1 MIDLNMQILGDP
13 YFIAQ
18 SGAGNYTAQPTQFH
32 NLNDDGSVS
41 YQNGEVDIIINFRTP
56 IDINQSTGM
65 YNFGPNTDTAPVM
78 QFSGL
83 YKLTNISSVFS
94 GGTFKQTLVGY
105 RRPMQESTKPELKPS
120 ESFTVNNTV
129 PDPTAT
135 DTVQRFDDG
144 SSIQTFDDGSTIVTD
159 SEGNTT
165 ATEATE

>member
-1 MIDLNMQILGDP
+1 MVDLNMQILGDP

-41 YQNGEVDIIINFRTP
+41 YQNGEVDIVINFRTP
-56 IDINQSTGM
+56 IDINQSTGL

-83 YKLTNISSVFS
+83 YKLTNVSSVFA

-120 ESFTVNNTV
+120 ETFTVNKKV
-129 PDPTAT
+129 PDPSITSA
-135 DTVQRFDDG
+135 
-144 SSIQTFDDGSTIVTD
+144 SSTTTELRTPEEIQASNDLGDF
-159 SEGNTT
+159 EG
-165 ATEATE
+165 